1 MHHMRGIGFI
11 CLAVLSGIILCLTD
25 QQAFADKRVALVIGN
40 SLYQHVGRLDNP
52 GNDARLI
59 ADTLGNLGFTIV
71 GGHALLDVDKATLDT
86 AISKFGSEM
95 IGADVALFFYS
106 GHGVQVRGENYLVP
120 IEANPS
126 READVYVQMTDV
138 AAVLSQMEGSSTRLN
153 LVILDACR
161 NNPFAGRGFRAV
173 ESGLAQMRAP
183 DGTLISYATQPGS
196 VAQDGSDGHSPYT
209 RALAATV
216 QRGGLDVFQTFN
228 EVGLAVKRAT
238 SGQQQPWVSNSP
250 IAGSFY
256 FNGHSSP
263 TVSTPQPQAPPQPQ
277 AGDEIA
283 WEYVKDSRS
292 IDQIRKFTA
301 EFPSSAHRQ
310 AADARI
316 AMLSEPPPRP
326 AQSEPPPR
334 IEPPVVRR
342 PPPSPALLEMA
353 SASRWCTPNR
363 SYSLTVNG
371 GSIRW
376 TDSFGSVDVERILE
390 NESSYART
398 VTQMSRHSDGD
409 SVPTG
414 TTWTYS
420 SSGGGR
426 ISVSKEGGRPFSL
439 KRC

>member
-1 MHHMRGIGFI
+1 MRGIGLI
-11 CLAVLSGIILCLTD
+11 CLAILSGIILCLTD
-25 QQAFADKRVALVIGN
+25 RQAFAEKRVALVIGN
-40 SLYQHVGRLDNP
+40 SSYQHVGRLDNP

-71 GGHALLDVDKATLDT
+71 GGHALLDVDKSTLDT
-86 AISKFGSEM
+86 AISKFGSEV

-106 GHGVQVRGENYLVP
+106 GHGLQVRGENYLVP

-209 RALAATV
+209 QALAATV
-216 QRGGLDVFQTFN
+216 QRGGLDIFQTFN

-238 SGQQQPWVSNSP
+238 GGQQQPWVSNSP
-250 IAGSFY
+250 IDGRFY
-256 FNGHSSP
+256 FNGQSGP
-263 TVSTPQPQAPPQPQ
+263 AVSTPQPPPQPQ
-277 AGDEIA
+277 SQPGDEIA
-283 WEYVKDSRS
+283 WEYVKDSRN
-292 IDQIRKFTA
+292 IDQIRRFIS
-301 EFPSSAHRQ
+301 EFPNSAHRRE
-310 AADARI
+310 ADARI
-316 AMLSEPPPRP
+316 AMLAEPPP
-326 AQSEPPPR
+326 QPPPA
-334 IEPPVVRR
+334 PR
-342 PPPSPALLEMA
+342 PPPAAPSTALLETA

-363 SYSLTVNG
+363 SYSLTVDG
-371 GSIRW
+371 RSIRW

-398 VTQMSRHSDGD
+398 VTPMSRHSDGD
-409 SVPTG
+409 SVPAG

-420 SSGGGR
+420 SSGSGR

>member
-1 MHHMRGIGFI
+1 MRGIGFI
-11 CLAVLSGIILCLTD
+11 GLAILSGIILCLTD
-25 QQAFADKRVALVIGN
+25 REAFAEKRVALVVGN
-40 SLYQHVGRLDNP
+40 SSYQHVSRLDNP

-59 ADTLGNLGFTIV
+59 ADTLSNLGFTIV
-71 GGHALLDVDKATLDT
+71 GGHALLDVDKSTLDT
-86 AISKFGSEM
+86 AISKFGSEV
-95 IGADVALFFYS
+95 IGADVALFYYS
-106 GHGVQVRGENYLVP
+106 GHGLAVRGENYLVP

-183 DGTLISYATQPGS
+183 EGTLISYATQPES

-209 RALAATV
+209 KALAATI
-216 QRGGLDVFQTFN
+216 QRSGLDIFQTFN
-228 EVGLAVKRAT
+228 EVGLSVKRAT
-238 SGQQQPWVSNSP
+238 GGQQQPWVSSSP
-250 IAGSFY
+250 IDGGFY
-256 FNGHSSP
+256 FNGQSGP
-263 TVSTPQPQAPPQPQ
+263 AVSTPQSPSQPPSQP
-277 AGDEIA
+277 GDEIA
-283 WEYVKDSRS
+283 WKYVKDSQS
-292 IDQIRKFTA
+292 VDQIRRFISD
-301 EFPSSAHRQ
+301 FPNSAHRRE
-310 AADARI
+310 ADARI
-316 AMLSEPPPRP
+316 AMLSEPPPQPPP

-334 IEPPVVRR
+334 AEPPVVRR
-342 PPPSPALLEMA
+342 PPPSTALLEMA

-363 SYSLTVNG
+363 SYSLTVDG

-376 TDSFGSVDVERILE
+376 TDSFGSVDIERILD
-390 NESSYART
+390 NESSFART
-398 VTQMSRHSDGD
+398 VTQRSVHSDGD
-409 SVPTG
+409 SVPAG

-420 SSGGGR
+420 SSGSGR